1 MRWERASA
9 WQLAGPSRNDFLG
22 ARTLLGAD
30 GAGAR
35 KGTSPFG
42 GAAKVTSLARA
53 ARELI
58 PAETAKDSEAHSWTV
73 AGPGSAQSSS

>member
-35 KGTSPFG
+35 KGTSPFRG
-42 GAAKVTSLARA
+42 GREGNELGESSERA
-53 ARELI
+53 DPSGNRQGL
-58 PAETAKDSEAHSWTV
+58 
-73 AGPGSAQSSS
+73 